1 MKEHKA
7 LLVTGA
13 SSEVGRALI
22 RRVAKNYEIVWA
34 HYCRTLEPLEELRR
48 ELGEK
53 IVPVQADFLDEAST
67 RAMIDRIMASG
78 QAPDHVVHLS
88 APKTF
93 NERFH
98 KCRWDDYQT
107 GIDASL
113 RSIVLM
119 LQAFLPVMAKQ
130 RYGRVVFM
138 LTAYLIGVPPKYQS
152 PYITVKYA
160 LYGLMRNLAAE
171 YADKGVTVNAV
182 SPDMIETRFLENIPE
197 LIIRQNAERTPLKR
211 NLTVADVVPAFAY
224 FLSDEAEAVTGQ
236 NFGITGGGEIA
247 VSG

>member
-1 MKEHKA
+1 MKDKKV

-13 SSEVGRALI
+13 SSDVGCALI
-22 RRVAKNYEIVWA
+22 RRVANNYETIWA
-34 HYCRTLEPLEELRR
+34 HYCGTLRPLEDLRK
-48 ELGEK
+48 ELGDK
-53 IVPVQADFLDEAST
+53 VVPIQANFLDEAST
-67 RAMIDRIMASG
+67 HAMIDSIVVSG
-78 QAPDHVVHLS
+78 QTPDHVVHLS

-98 KCRWDDYQT
+98 KCHWEDYQKD
-107 GIDASL
+107 IDASL

-119 LQAFLPVMAKQ
+119 LQTFLPVMAKR
-130 RYGRVVFM
+130 RYGRIVFM

-171 YADKGVTVNAV
+171 YADKGVTLNAV

-197 LIIRQNAERTPLKR
+197 LVVRQNAERSPIKR
-211 NLTVADVVPAFAY
+211 NLTVSDVVPAFAY

-236 NFGITGGGEIA
+236 NFGITGG
-247 VSG
+247 SR

>member
-1 MKEHKA
+1 MKESKV

-13 SSEVGRALI
+13 SGDVGRSLI
-22 RRVAKNYEIVWA
+22 RRVAGEYSVIWA
-34 HYCRTLEPLEELRR
+34 HYCRTAGTLEELRR

-53 IVPVQADFLDEAST
+53 LVPVQADFLDETST
-67 RAMIDRIMASG
+67 HAMVERIVSSG
-78 QAPDHVVHLS
+78 CAPDHIVHLS

-98 KCRWDDYQT
+98 KCRWEDYQA

-113 RSIVLM
+113 RSIVLL
-119 LQAFLPVMAKQ
+119 LQAFMPGMAKQ
-130 RYGRVVFM
+130 KYGRIVFM
-138 LTAYLIGVPPKYQS
+138 LTSYLIGIPPRYQS

-160 LYGLMRNLAAE
+160 LYGLMRSVAAE

-197 LIIRQNAERTPLKR
+197 LIVQQNAQRSPLKR
-211 NLTVADVVPAFAY
+211 NLTMADVVPAFAY

-236 NFGITGGGEIA
+236 NFGITGGMR
-247 VSG
+247 